1 MKLKCLV
8 FLLCAL
14 FVASVF
20 PPAMSA
26 EAEFFMK
33 AKLLDVSGTE
43 IEQNNLEQARSV
55 VVDIE
60 KGEPAMEAELI
71 AAAYNAEGN
80 LLDVLA
86 KKISM
91 PVGASYYHTF
101 DINPPANSA
110 ERLTVFLWDN
120 RENCTPLAKRFSFY
134 KTRFRAYA
142 AADQYHIRVKDNI
155 HIKTLLGNSKIHVL
169 KSIAAYFVTFV

>member
-8 FLLCAL
+8 FILCISFAASL
-14 FVASVF
+14 FPTAI
-20 PPAMSA
+20 SA
-26 EAEFFMK
+26 ETEMFMR

-43 IEQNNLEQARSV
+43 IEQDNLEQAGTV

-71 AAAYNAEGN
+71 VAAYNAEGN

-91 PVGASYYHTF
+91 PVGASYHHTY
-101 DINPPANSA
+101 DINPPADSA
-110 ERLTVFLWDN
+110 ERLTVFLWDS

-134 KTRFRAYA
+134 KTRFSATQEDRILY
-142 AADQYHIRVKDNI
+142 
-155 HIKTLLGNSKIHVL
+155 
-169 KSIAAYFVTFV
+169 